1 MQNVMRMVGI
11 SDQFGLR
18 SPLDSKFHLF
28 YYVHNCII
36 SGLSVTKNKDPPPIF
51 SCFDVTPINIE
62 RNKS

>member
-18 SPLDSKFHLF
+18 SPLDLF

-36 SGLSVTKNKDPPPIF
+36 SGLSVTKKHRPPHIF
-51 SCFDVTPINIE
+51 SCFDATPINIE

>member
-18 SPLDSKFHLF
+18 SPLDLF

-36 SGLSVTKNKDPPPIF
+36 SGLSVTKKHRPPPHIF
-51 SCFDVTPINIE
+51 SCFDATPINIE